1 MLTTNSNEILNTRT
15 GQRMIFKSGED
26 AEGHLLE
33 MECFS
38 PSSAM
43 KEPEH
48 IHPFQENSFEVISG
62 KMSFSVNGKVQIIGP
77 EESIIISKGV
87 PHFFWNDS
95 GTEAHYIQY
104 FKPALQ
110 IENFFRTFFTLAR
123 ENRLNN
129 NGLPNIF
136 LISII
141 SLKYQNEIRLVKPP
155 WVLQKMIFSILSPIG
170 KWLGYK
176 ASHPSI

>member
-1 MLTTNSNEILNTRT
+1 LTTNRNEILNTRT
-15 GQRMIFKSGED
+15 SQRMIFRNSGEGKNGQFLD
-26 AEGHLLE
+26 I
-33 MECFS
+33 ECFS
-38 PSSAM
+38 PSSAV

-62 KMSFSVNGKVQIIGP
+62 KMNFSVNGKEQIVGSG
-77 EESIIISKGV
+77 ESITISKGV
-87 PHFFWNDS
+87 PHYFWNDG
-95 GTEAHYIQY
+95 GTEVHYIQY

-110 IENFFRTFFTLAR
+110 IEKFFRTFFTLAR
-123 ENRLNN
+123 ENRLNK

-155 WVLQKMIFSILSPIG
+155 WVLQKLIFSVLSPVG
-170 KWLGYK
+170 KILGYK
-176 ASHPSI
+176 AHL

>member
-1 MLTTNSNEILNTRT
+1 
-15 GQRMIFKSGED
+15 MIFKSGGAAD
-26 AEGHLLE
+26 ANLLE
-33 MECFS
+33 IECFS
-38 PSSAM
+38 PSSAV

-48 IHPFQENSFEVISG
+48 IHPFQENSFEVLSG
-62 KMSFSVNGKVQIIGP
+62 KMNFRINGKLQIVGP
-77 EESIIISKGV
+77 GESIIISKGV

-95 GTEAHYIQY
+95 GIETHYIQY

-123 ENRLNN
+123 ENKLNN

-141 SLKYQNEIRLVKPP
+141 SLQYQNEIRLVKPP
-155 WVLQKMIFSILSPIG
+155 WFLQKIIFSILSPVG
-170 KWLGYK
+170 KLIGYK
-176 ASHPSI
+176 SSHL